1 MTTRKLFICEKP
13 DIAKKLQPFLNENDL
28 IILSQPIGVFKF
40 NYQNISFSE
49 APYTKEKPQYKID
62 FNAKNIENS
71 CITAFNKSGKVRVNF
86 LEYYYSSLKN
96 NKEVKFKDIDNFFN
110 NFDEI
115 VNCCDADYSGAR
127 AFDFKFSKY
136 FKLGDDYLNY
146 FQNKKLIL
154 STMYLYILLDYNI
167 KESFSQRYNSKNYQ
181 LFLKHREEYQKK
193 DFFEYNYNLNS
204 LLFFSKYIKNI
215 VLTKNMIQTLL
226 LFKNELEFSDS
237 NILFKMDKKKIGTA
251 ASRYKIIEELNK
263 SDIIEQVHLDY
274 YLLKTKEK
282 RIKSYFRIAKQG
294 QFLLNEIMHK
304 KIKDPH
310 LSERLNADIFGTKNN
325 ESLSFEDFY
334 NKYEQYLYTVFSK
347 QKRFLNKK
355 KADS

>member
-13 DIAKKLQPFLNENDL
+13 DIAKKLQPLLNENDL

-62 FNAKNIENS
+62 FNANNIEQA
-71 CITAFNKSGKVRVNF
+71 CISAFNKNGKIKIKF
-86 LEYYYSSLKN
+86 LEDYYNSLKN
-96 NKEVKFKDIDNFFN
+96 NKVINFKNIDNFFN
-110 NFDEI
+110 NFEEI
-115 VNCCDADYSGAR
+115 VNCCDCDYSGAR
-127 AFDFKFSKY
+127 AFDFKISKY
-136 FKLGDDYLNY
+136 FKIGDNYLNY
-146 FQNKKLIL
+146 FKDKNLIL
-154 STMYLYILLDYNI
+154 STMCFLDLSHISI
-167 KESFSQRYNSKNYQ
+167 KEEFSKRYNSKNYEI
-181 LFLKHREEYQKK
+181 FLKHREKYLKK

-226 LFKNELEFSDS
+226 FFQNELEFSSS
-237 NILFKMDKKKIGTA
+237 NILFKMDKKKIGTL

-263 SDIIEQVHLDY
+263 NNIIEQVHLDY

-282 RIKSYFRIAKQG
+282 RIKSYFRITKQG

-304 KIKDPH
+304 KIKDPY
-310 LSERLNADIFGTKNN
+310 LAERLNVDIFGTKNK
-325 ESLSFEDFY
+325 ELLSFEDFY